1 MESTFASDSTHH
13 SASECFIVRVA
24 DFAQWVEKCQYIGK
38 SDNFPCIPIREKKC
52 MISDFD
58 YTLFL
63 GTTDDL

>member
-13 SASECFIVRVA
+13 SASERSIVRVA

-38 SDNFPCIPIREKKC
+38 SGNFPRIPIREKKC

-58 YTLFL
+58 YILFL
-63 GTTDDL
+63 GTTNDI